1 MRKGTSKLLFQR
13 VRTALAGVSEL
24 KMIQSASRSGKITTV
39 SPLCFLSMLVFRRL
53 RGFNLFFS
61 AALYGYFCY
70 AFYTLTV

>member
-39 SPLCFLSMLVFRRL
+39 SAQCFSVGLIFVLL

-61 AALYGYFCY
+61 AALYGEIADGF
-70 AFYTLTV
+70 FLFSV